1 MLISIPENSLAV
13 AKLNWNVMLKV
24 TYNHFKCSRTLGC
37 KINGVVSMVNSITRM
52 KWFVIPVIK
61 IAVEW

>member
-1 MLISIPENSLAV
+1 
-13 AKLNWNVMLKV
+13 MLKV

-37 KINGVVSMVNSITRM
+37 KINGVISIVNSITRM

>member
-1 MLISIPENSLAV
+1 MF
-13 AKLNWNVMLKV
+13 KV